1 MKADVE
7 EAVAADRERLE
18 RAREEHHEHATT
30 SDKVWR
36 EVVSWFWVIMA
47 FLFIEGTL
55 VQARVIPS
63 GSMEDTVLIGDH
75 LIVSRFGYD
84 AGIPFTPWHVPLW
97 REPKRQQITVFRA
110 PLADQGFPDF
120 IKRCIGVPGDR
131 IKIVEGKVFVNGTAL
146 NEPYALHNPNSTDSP
161 VENFPAR
168 TAEMPFA
175 DNPDWRNELAK
186 QVQNGELVVP
196 PGEYF
201 MMGDNRDNSND
212 SRYWG
217 FVPRENIIGTPGADL
232 YVHRRAGRCVGTGAR
247 GGAVR
252 YLFERC
258 DPSGRNSLETVVP
271 HILNL
276 TLVLVRR
283 KIPASGN

>member
-7 EAVAADRERLE
+7 EAVAADRERL
-18 RAREEHHEHATT
+18 AKTREEHHEHATT

-63 GSMEDTVLIGDH
+63 GSMENTVLIGDH

-131 IKIVEGKVFVNGTAL
+131 IKIVEGKVYVNGDPL
-146 NEPYALHNPNSTDSP
+146 NEPYAIHNPNAADSP

-168 TAEMPFA
+168 TT
-175 DNPDWRNELAK
+175 RH
-186 QVQNGELVVP
+186 
-196 PGEYF
+196 
-201 MMGDNRDNSND
+201 
-212 SRYWG
+212 G
-217 FVPRENIIGTPGADL
+217 FCG
-232 YVHRRAGRCVGTGAR
+232 
-247 GGAVR
+247 
-252 YLFERC
+252 
-258 DPSGRNSLETVVP
+258 
-271 HILNL
+271 
-276 TLVLVRR
+276 
-283 KIPASGN
+283 